1 MGVWAIP
8 GDKDV
13 TAAVRAKP
21 DLLFLFAPDGRPNHA
36 QFRQIVKSVGGL
48 SITVDRAVADDAMP
62 PVDKLWVEL
71 QRDGLTFDCSG
82 LAPGPPEDL
91 PLVSD
96 WLAITEEERADRL
109 RSVGLALGPHLRA
122 GQASPPIL
130 RGLLG
135 LAADLAEQF
144 ADCRGVC
151 WAASGT
157 MIERGAFVDLVR
169 RWQEGAS
176 FPIQLVTS
184 FKSGL
189 GGGIESR
196 GLAYFT
202 RQELRIEPGAF
213 ADEGQGTLLAMRI
226 AGQLIYR
233 GKLDAAEQAIAPDG
247 RALRLEPSPNG
258 RFVRV
263 WAG

>member
-1 MGVWAIP
+1 
-8 GDKDV
+8 
-13 TAAVRAKP
+13 
-21 DLLFLFAPDGRPNHA
+21 
-36 QFRQIVKSVGGL
+36 
-48 SITVDRAVADDAMP
+48 MP
-62 PVDKLWVEL
+62 PVEKLWVEL

-82 LAPGPPEDL
+82 LAPGPAEDL
-91 PLVSD
+91 PVVTD
-96 WLAITEEERADRL
+96 WLAIPEDDRADRL
-109 RSVGLALGPHLRA
+109 RCVGLALGPHLRA

-130 RGLLG
+130 RGLLS

-144 ADCRGVC
+144 PDCRGVC

-157 MIERGAFVDLVR
+157 VIEHATFVELVH
-169 RWQEGAS
+169 RWQEGGN
-176 FPIQLVTS
+176 FPVQLVTS

-202 RQELRIEPGAF
+202 GQELRVEPGVAS
-213 ADEGQGTLLAMRI
+213 DDGQGVLLAMRI

-233 GKLDAAEQAIAPDG
+233 GKLDAAEQAVAPDG
-247 RALRLEPSPNG
+247 RPLRLEPSPNG

-263 WAG
+263 WVG